1 MGKINFIYL
10 YSDFKI
16 IFMKE
21 EEYYMEE
28 GHWKP
33 TEEIYSDINY
43 MLNNGKTIEEIEE
56 FDDSEMWKKC
66 VKNLIKK

>member
-1 MGKINFIYL
+1 
-10 YSDFKI
+10 
-16 IFMKE
+16 MKE